1 MQTADAKNDE
11 LADDLQLG
19 PLLPEE
25 EIPAGKL
32 DDAEIARLVM
42 LSSHADYHR
51 TDNIPVKPKEAFQPR
66 TLVTIA
72 MEAQR
77 RRENEQEAA
86 AHRQAVNDTGDDTG
100 DDTIDDTGEVAVPVE
115 PVAAPASATKADA
128 SLKAD
133 NEVDGD
139 VAGGVDGDVA
149 DEIILTEEEIAAQ
162 AMLEKLQAE
171 YDRGFAIG
179 TREGDEAGS
188 KAGYDKGY
196 EAGRAAGQAEAS
208 AQLEMAIKG
217 FEKATLAL
225 ANSSALDVDA
235 MTASIQQAILG
246 LASERA
252 GIAIADMPEAFAA
265 RIEGILAGIKTGTDH
280 PVINLNPEDLLA
292 LKPIIETREKLQNC
306 TFSADEGLATGDI
319 KMVIDGIG
327 IEDELQRRVSTKAGA
342 NPEQAKAEP
351 LAEMPEVE
359 MPEAEMPKVEAPK
372 SLEPEIAEPTQST
385 EPTQPAEAVQPAE
398 ARAAKSPGEG
408 FSIGLSP
415 SDSPEAEQNATP
427 DSDLD
432 AS

>member
-77 RRENEQEAA
+77 RRENEQEDA
-86 AHRQAVNDTGDDTG
+86 AHRQAVNDAGGDAG
-100 DDTIDDTGEVAVPVE
+100 DDTGEVAVPVE
-115 PVAAPASATKADA
+115 PVAAPAGATKAET

-133 NEVDGD
+133 NEADARVDGD
-139 VAGGVDGDVA
+139 VAGGADGDVA
-149 DEIILTEEEIAAQ
+149 QEIILTEEEIAAQ

-208 AQLEMAIKG
+208 AQLETAIKG

-225 ANSSALDVDA
+225 ANSSALNVDA

-252 GIAIADMPEAFAA
+252 GIAIADMPEVFAA

-342 NPEQAKAEP
+342 TPEQIKAEP

-359 MPEAEMPKVEAPK
+359 MPEAEAPK
-372 SLEPEIAEPTQST
+372 SLEPEIAK
-385 EPTQPAEAVQPAE
+385 PTQPAEPTE
-398 ARAAKSPGEG
+398 PKAAKSSGEG

-415 SDSPEAEQNATP
+415 SDSPDAEQNATP
-427 DSDLD
+427 NSDPD

>member
-25 EIPAGKL
+25 EIPGGKL

-77 RRENEQEAA
+77 RRENEHEAA
-86 AHRQAVNDTGDDTG
+86 AHRQAVNDAGGDAG
-100 DDTIDDTGEVAVPVE
+100 DDTGEVAVPVE
-115 PVAAPASATKADA
+115 PVAAPAGATKAET

-133 NEVDGD
+133 NEADARVDGD
-139 VAGGVDGDVA
+139 VAGGADGDVA
-149 DEIILTEEEIAAQ
+149 QEIILTEEEIAAQ

-208 AQLEMAIKG
+208 AQLETAIKG

-225 ANSSALDVDA
+225 ANSSALDVNA

-252 GIAIADMPEAFAA
+252 GIAIAEMPEAFAA

-342 NPEQAKAEP
+342 NPEQIKAEP

-359 MPEAEMPKVEAPK
+359 MPEAEAPK
-372 SLEPEIAEPTQST
+372 SLEPEIAK
-385 EPTQPAEAVQPAE
+385 PTQPAEPK
-398 ARAAKSPGEG
+398 AAKSSGEG

-415 SDSPEAEQNATP
+415 SDSPDAEQNATP
-427 DSDLD
+427 NSDPD

>member
-86 AHRQAVNDTGDDTG
+86 AHRQAVNDAGGDAGDDTG
-100 DDTIDDTGEVAVPVE
+100 DDTIDDTGEVAVLVE

-133 NEVDGD
+133 NEADGD
-139 VAGGVDGDVA
+139 VAE
-149 DEIILTEEEIAAQ
+149 EIILTEEEIAAQ

-351 LAEMPEVE
+351 LAEMPKVE
-359 MPEAEMPKVEAPK
+359 MPEVEAPKVEAPK
-372 SLEPEIAEPTQST
+372 SLEPEIAEPTQSA
-385 EPTQPAEAVQPAE
+385 QPAEAK
-398 ARAAKSPGEG
+398 AAKSTGEG

>member
-77 RRENEQEAA
+77 RRENEQEDA
-86 AHRQAVNDTGDDTG
+86 AHRQAVNDAGGDAG
-100 DDTIDDTGEVAVPVE
+100 DDTGEVAVPVE
-115 PVAAPASATKADA
+115 PVAAPAGATKAET

-133 NEVDGD
+133 NEADARVDGD
-139 VAGGVDGDVA
+139 VAGGADGDVA
-149 DEIILTEEEIAAQ
+149 QEIILTEEEIAAQ

-208 AQLEMAIKG
+208 AQLETAIKG

-225 ANSSALDVDA
+225 ANSSALNVDA

-252 GIAIADMPEAFAA
+252 GIAIADMPEVFAA

-342 NPEQAKAEP
+342 TPEQIKAEP

-359 MPEAEMPKVEAPK
+359 MPEAEAPK
-372 SLEPEIAEPTQST
+372 SLEPEIAK
-385 EPTQPAEAVQPAE
+385 PTQPAEPK
-398 ARAAKSPGEG
+398 AAKSSGEG

-415 SDSPEAEQNATP
+415 SDSPDAEQNATP
-427 DSDLD
+427 NSDPD

>member
-1 MQTADAKNDE
+1 MQTADTKNDE

-77 RRENEQEAA
+77 RRENEHEAA
-86 AHRQAVNDTGDDTG
+86 AHRQAVNDAGGDAG
-100 DDTIDDTGEVAVPVE
+100 DDTGEVAVPVE
-115 PVAAPASATKADA
+115 PVAAPAGATKAET

-133 NEVDGD
+133 NEADARVDGD
-139 VAGGVDGDVA
+139 VAGGADGDVA
-149 DEIILTEEEIAAQ
+149 QEIILTEEEIAAQ

-208 AQLEMAIKG
+208 AQLETAIKG

-225 ANSSALDVDA
+225 ANSSALDVNA

-252 GIAIADMPEAFAA
+252 GIAIAEMPEAFAA

-359 MPEAEMPKVEAPK
+359 APEVEMPK
-372 SLEPEIAEPTQST
+372 SLEPEIAESTQST
-385 EPTQPAEAVQPAE
+385 QSAQSGEAVQPTE
-398 ARAAKSPGEG
+398 AKAAKSSGEG

-415 SDSPEAEQNATP
+415 SDSPKAEQNATP

>member
-86 AHRQAVNDTGDDTG
+86 AHRQAVNDAGGDAGDDTG
-100 DDTIDDTGEVAVPVE
+100 DDTGEVAVPVE

-133 NEVDGD
+133 NEADGD
-139 VAGGVDGDVA
+139 VAE
-149 DEIILTEEEIAAQ
+149 EIILTEEEIAAQ

-351 LAEMPEVE
+351 LAEMPKVE
-359 MPEAEMPKVEAPK
+359 MPEVEAPKVEAPK
-372 SLEPEIAEPTQST
+372 SLEPEIAEPTQSA
-385 EPTQPAEAVQPAE
+385 QPAEAK
-398 ARAAKSPGEG
+398 AAKSTGEG

>member
-86 AHRQAVNDTGDDTG
+86 AHRQAVNDAGDDTG
-100 DDTIDDTGEVAVPVE
+100 DDTIDDTGEVAVLVE

-133 NEVDGD
+133 NEADGD
-139 VAGGVDGDVA
+139 VAE
-149 DEIILTEEEIAAQ
+149 EIILTEEEIAAQ

-351 LAEMPEVE
+351 LAEMPKVE
-359 MPEAEMPKVEAPK
+359 MPEVEAPKVEAPK
-372 SLEPEIAEPTQST
+372 SLEPEIAEPTQSA
-385 EPTQPAEAVQPAE
+385 QPAEAK
-398 ARAAKSPGEG
+398 AAKSTGEG